1 VYNRAITDNNLGGI
15 ALNQGRLEEARDFY
29 RAGLGALEQIG
40 GSLWALG
47 GFHSNLGAVYIR
59 MGDPETARRHLE
71 KGRDY
76 FDQAQARD
84 WLPEL
89 HRHLA
94 EAARLAGE
102 RAEAQAEAETAL
114 RLARELSMRGE
125 EGGALRLLGRLA
137 MARGEMETAVSHLQD
152 SVAIFDE
159 IGDEYEWARSRL
171 ALARWR
177 QRQGETNAA
186 AAALADCLDVFRRL
200 EASLDAA
207 AARALQETLA
217 I

>member
-1 VYNRAITDNNLGGI
+1 
-15 ALNQGRLEEARDFY
+15 
-29 RAGLGALEQIG
+29 
-40 GSLWALG
+40 
-47 GFHSNLGAVYIR
+47 
-59 MGDPETARRHLE
+59 
-71 KGRDY
+71 
-76 FDQAQARD
+76 
-84 WLPEL
+84 
-89 HRHLA
+89 
-94 EAARLAGE
+94 
-102 RAEAQAEAETAL
+102 
-114 RLARELSMRGE
+114 
-125 EGGALRLLGRLA
+125 

-171 ALARWR
+171 ALARWHK
-177 QRQGETNAA
+177 RQGETNAA